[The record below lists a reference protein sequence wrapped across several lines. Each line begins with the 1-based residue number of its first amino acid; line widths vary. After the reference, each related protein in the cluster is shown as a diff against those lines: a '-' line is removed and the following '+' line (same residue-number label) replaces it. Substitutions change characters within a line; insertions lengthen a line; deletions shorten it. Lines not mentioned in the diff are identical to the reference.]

1 MSGWRQV
8 PSVNSTAWQAP
19 ALRAWESRTG
29 PEAQAQIDSSAR
41 EVEIAIHHAPRRL
54 ELERKLEELL
64 DAPDRSSLSRHGGLA
79 TDGWSRCAMMW
90 HSLPMIVSASPA
102 AVGVSNSRLQPGY
115 AHSFP
120 ERAQSRFR
128 VATVMARHW
137 MSSGAWHERSSYA
150 NTSPTR
156 PSATRCTRDDRSS
169 STGTAA
175 STSSLRQGAV
185 PVASERDLTRSR
197 CAGCCV
203 SDDLLWL
210 CRVAAGQRLGS
221 AVDRLG
227 GGSHTACGSR
237 DAVRV
242 ESEARWP

>member
-1 MSGWRQV
+1 MVSLRNDV
-8 PSVNSTAWQAP
+8 
-19 ALRAWESRTG
+19 ALLA
-29 PEAQAQIDSSAR
+29 D
-41 EVEIAIHHAPRRL
+41 
-54 ELERKLEELL
+54 
-64 DAPDRSSLSRHGGLA
+64 DR
-79 TDGWSRCAMMW
+79 
-90 HSLPMIVSASPA
+90 
-102 AVGVSNSRLQPGY
+102 VGVAGSRRRQQL
-115 AHSFP
+115 AVTARVRALVP

-197 CAGCCV
+197 RAGCCV
-203 SDDLLWL
+203 SDDLLCALPRRGWSATWQR
-210 CRVAAGQRLGS
+210 CRS
-221 AVDRLG
+221 PG